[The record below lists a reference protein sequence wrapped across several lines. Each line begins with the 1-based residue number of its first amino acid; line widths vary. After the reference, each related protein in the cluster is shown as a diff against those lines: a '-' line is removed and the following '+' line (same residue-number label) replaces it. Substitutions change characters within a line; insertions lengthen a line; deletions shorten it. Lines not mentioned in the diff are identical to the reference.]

1 MTNTGRNWFIPLK
14 KSFKSQRVKSLKSQN
29 YQDLKLEIDG
39 NTKIYG
45 IFGWPISHTA
55 SPAMHNA
62 AFKYLGINSI
72 YVPFYVTPENIKK
85 AINSIIPMGIS
96 GVNVTV
102 PYKEIAFKLVDE
114 VSREARLIGAVNT
127 IVVKGDT
134 LIGHNTDAQ
143 GFLKSI
149 RHDGRIDPYRKD
161 VLLLGSGGAARAV
174 AIQLALKDV
183 KSMVIAN
190 RTLSRAKRLA
200 FYIKRYFPK
209 IEIAPISLKNEAV
222 NNALERAD
230 ILINTTSCGMKKADP
245 LLVNQS
251 LLRGDI
257 VVYDLIYKPKETKLL
272 KEARRRGS
280 RAVNGFGMLLYQ
292 GAAAFEIWT
301 GKKAPIEVMRK
312 ALEIHV

>member
-1 MTNTGRNWFIPLK
+1 MTNTGRNWFTP
-14 KSFKSQRVKSLKSQN
+14 
-29 YQDLKLEIDG
+29 LEIDG
-39 NTKIYG
+39 NTRVYG

-102 PYKEIAFKLVDE
+102 PYKEIAFKLVDK
-114 VSREARLIGAVNT
+114 VSKEASLIGAVNT
-127 IVVKGDT
+127 IVVQGDT

-149 RHDGRIDPYRKD
+149 RHDGRIDPCKKD

-174 AIQLALKDV
+174 AIQLAMKNV
-183 KSMVIAN
+183 RSMVIAN
-190 RTLSRAKRLA
+190 RTLSRAIRLA
-200 FYIKRYFPK
+200 RYIKKHFPK
-209 IEIAPISLKNEAV
+209 IDISPVPLRGKAV

-230 ILINTTSCGMKKADP
+230 ILINTTSCGMKKDDTV
-245 LLVNQS
+245 LVNHS
-251 LLRGDI
+251 LLNPKI
-257 VVYDLIYKPKETKLL
+257 VVYDLIYKPQETKLL
-272 KEARRRGS
+272 KEARRKGS
-280 RAVNGFGMLLYQ
+280 RAVSGFGMLLYQ